1 MNTIKTKMFEPVT
14 IGAWNL
20 KTRTAM
26 APMTRSFADNETG
39 VVNDLTVEY
48 YRKRAQD
55 GIGLIITEGVVISPR
70 AKGNPGSSRNIYSRA
85 NQRLEKSNGSSARRR
100 RNDYCANLACGPCK
114 SP

>member
-1 MNTIKTKMFEPVT
+1 MKTIKTKMFEPVK

-70 AKGNPGSSRNIYSRA
+70 AKGNPGVPGIYT
-85 NQRLEKSNGSSARRR
+85 QEQIDGWEKSNGSSTRRR
-100 RNDYCANLACGPCK
+100 RKDYCANLACGPCK
-114 SP
+114 PP